1 MDQRFPTLCAHLTR
15 HGVNVSSMALNWFL
29 TMFVTSLP
37 LEGTL
42 RVWDVLFFDR
52 CASVLF
58 RCALALVDIYAQ
70 VQAAA
75 GVLALQLPV
84 AQLEPAK
91 CCSAYCRQAAQHC
104 ASLLLAFLVRRPGRM
119 ARPVDA
125 RLRPVDAQWMQDCGT
140 SSGRLPRRNRC
151 SPAQE
156 AYTDIQAITECIWC

>member
-70 VQAAA
+70 VRAAA
-75 GVLALQLPV
+75 GVLALRLPV
-84 AQLEPAK
+84 AQLEPAM
-91 CCSAYCRQAAQHC
+91 CCLAYCRQAAQHC
-104 ASLLLAFLVRRPGRM
+104 ASLLLAFFVRRPGRM

-125 RLRPVDAQWMQDCGT
+125 RLRYEQWPPG
-140 SSGRLPRRNRC
+140 SKESPFPRTGSLHRHPSCDRVHLVL
-151 SPAQE
+151 SAP
-156 AYTDIQAITECIWC
+156 